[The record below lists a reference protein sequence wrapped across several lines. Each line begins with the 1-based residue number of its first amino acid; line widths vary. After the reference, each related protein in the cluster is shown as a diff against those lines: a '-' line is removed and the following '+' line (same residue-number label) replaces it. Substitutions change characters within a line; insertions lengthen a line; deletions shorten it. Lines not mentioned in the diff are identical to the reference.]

1 MKIKACDAI
10 IKCLE
15 EENVEILFGYP
26 GGAVLPLYE
35 SLRTS
40 SIKHVLVRQEQSAA
54 HMANG
59 YSKASGNV
67 GVCLATSGPGAT
79 NLITGIATA
88 YMDSIPL
95 IAITGQVSSELI
107 GRDTFQEADISG
119 ASEPFTKH
127 NYLVKNA
134 AELPRIMKEAFYIAN
149 TGRKGPV
156 LIDIPRDIQEEIISF
171 AYPSKVSIRGYKPT
185 YTGNTRQIDKA
196 VKYIN
201 NAKKPIVCVG
211 GGIASSNAKKE
222 LKEFI
227 EKTKIPVICSLMG
240 IDAFPNDS
248 EYFSGLLGSHGYPY
262 VNKSIHESD
271 LLIVIGARFA
281 DRSTHMLKKEEITQN
296 VIHIDIDP
304 AEIGK
309 NVSTNI
315 PIVGDAKNILTALL
329 EYEFTLNTDEWLSS
343 LQEKRLAYRERIL
356 QKTDHGDINPRRLV
370 KMISEAMND
379 NGILTA
385 DVGLNQIWAAHCF
398 NATNDRK
405 YMTSGG
411 LGTMGYSIPA
421 SIGAKF
427 ANNEADVVAVVGD
440 GGFQML
446 LGELAVIA
454 EHNLGIKII
463 VFNNSQL
470 GMVKEL
476 QDNAYGKK
484 SNYGVK
490 IGFNP
495 DFIKLADAYGIEGM
509 RISKES
515 EMENAVKQIF
525 ENKKPFLLE
534 CIIDPDFPSTPRLG
548 GKQYE

>member
-1 MKIKACDAI
+1 MKIKTCEAI
-10 IKCLE
+10 VKCLE
-15 EENVEILFGYP
+15 EENVEVLFGYP

-35 SLRTS
+35 SLRS
-40 SIKHVLVRQEQSAA
+40 SNIEHILVRQEQSAA
-54 HMANG
+54 HMASG
-59 YSKASGNV
+59 YSRASGKV
-67 GVCLATSGPGAT
+67 GVCIATSGPGAT

-95 IAITGQVSSELI
+95 IAITGQVSSEMI
-107 GRDTFQEADISG
+107 GRDTFQEADING

-134 AELPRIMKEAFYIAN
+134 DELPRIMKEAFYIAN

-156 LIDIPRDIQEEIISF
+156 LIDIPRDIQDQLISYTYPKEIT
-171 AYPSKVSIRGYKPT
+171 IRGYKPT
-185 YTGNTRQIDKA
+185 YNGNTRQIDKA

-211 GGIASSNAKKE
+211 GGITSSNAKKE
-222 LKEFI
+222 LMEFI
-227 EKTKIPVICSLMG
+227 EKTKIPVVCSLMG

-262 VNKSIHESD
+262 VNRSIHESD

-281 DRSTHMLKKEEITQN
+281 DRSTSMLSKEKITQN

-309 NVSTNI
+309 NISTRI
-315 PIVGDAKNILTALL
+315 PIVGDAKNILSSLL
-329 EYEFTLNTDEWLSS
+329 ENDFTLDTHEWLKSIK
-343 LQEKRLAYRERIL
+343 EKRIKYRERIL
-356 QKTDHGDINPRRLV
+356 QKTNDGDINPRRLV
-370 KMISEAMND
+370 KMISEAMNE

-398 NATNDRK
+398 NANNNRK
-405 YMTSGG
+405 FLTSGG

-421 SIGAKF
+421 AIGAKF
-427 ANNEADVVAVVGD
+427 ASTEADVVAVVGD

-446 LGELAVIA
+446 LGELAVIS
-454 EHNLGIKII
+454 EYNLNVKII
-463 VFNNSQL
+463 VFNNNQL

-476 QDNAYGKK
+476 QDNAYGKEY
-484 SNYGVK
+484 NYGVK

-495 DFIKLADAYGIEGM
+495 DFIKLADAYGIEGIQ
-509 RISKES
+509 ISKEN
-515 EMENAVKQIF
+515 EMENAIEKIF
-525 ENKKPFLLE
+525 KNNKPFLLE
-534 CIIDPDFPSTPRLG
+534 CIINPDFPSTPRLG
-548 GKQYE
+548 GR